1 MAQEITVRLGDD
13 AMQAL
18 RRLEALG
25 LNPSEM
31 IDKALIVAASRL
43 TDKQALAAEVAALA
57 TDPDDRAEILA
68 VAELME
74 LLLVSK

>member
-1 MAQEITVRLGDD
+1 MAQEITVRLSDD

-18 RRLEALG
+18 RRLEVLG
-25 LNPSEM
+25 LIPSEV
-31 IDKALIVAASRL
+31 ISKALVVAASRL
-43 TDKQALAAEVAALA
+43 TDKQALAAEMAALA

>member
-1 MAQEITVRLGDD
+1 MAQEITVRLSDD

-18 RRLEALG
+18 RRLEVIG

>member
-1 MAQEITVRLGDD
+1 MAQEITVRLSDD

-18 RRLEALG
+18 RRLEVLG
-25 LNPSEM
+25 LIPSEV
-31 IDKALIVAASRL
+31 ISKALVVAASRL

>member
-1 MAQEITVRLGDD
+1 MAQEITVRLSDD

-18 RRLEALG
+18 RRLEVLG
-25 LNPSEM
+25 LIPSEV
-31 IDKALIVAASRL
+31 ISKALVVAASRL
-43 TDKQALAAEVAALA
+43 TDKQSLAAEVAALA